1 MKKLTKKER
10 MTRKKNYDLIRK
22 KYKQLDKEGKIPLV
36 SIIGSKEKKKMTYI
50 QFKRRIKLRMESSDV
65 NLKTALRKEAN
76 TETYT
81 SAAERSRVNLI
92 ESLKEDFKG
101 DYDKL
106 RNLSREKGRFKAL
119 KENLEWSKEYNAYLV
134 GGRYLIDVTN
144 SPEQVIITDIETGTT
159 V

>member
-1 MKKLTKKER
+1 MRKKLTKKER
-10 MTRKKNYDLIRK
+10 TARKRKYDLIRK
-22 KYKQLDKEGKIPLV
+22 YYNVAMSKADKETQNRI
-36 SIIGSKEKKKMTYI
+36 TYKR
-50 QFKRRIKLRMESSDV
+50 FKNRIRFRMETDNV
-65 NLKTALRKEAN
+65 DLKTALKKEIN

-81 SAAERSRVNLI
+81 TAAERSRTNLI
-92 ESLKEDFKG
+92 ESLKEDFKS

-119 KENLEWSKEYNAYLV
+119 KENLEWSTEFKGYLV

-144 SPEQVIITDIETGTT
+144 SPEQVIITDIQTGAT